1 MSKLII
7 TNILSYFPNIKLSY
21 ENITHNKV
29 HRSDYI
35 VAIPEGTKCFIWFT
49 FYNHQKVCFLMELND
64 IKQIINIHNIH
75 VDCSNDLFKGR
86 GTIFY
91 GTNFYLE
98 KEFFSIEDIF
108 YYKGIECKN
117 LCWGEKLV
125 KINTLFKNDLNKT
138 SFFDKKEL
146 TKTIY
151 FGLPFMSKTNED
163 LENKIKNSQYKI
175 ASIQFKLFSKV
186 NNFLFMDYNNYVND
200 NKKRQT
206 NVLNN
211 NTKNNNTKNN
221 NTKNNNTNTNTNI
234 HKKYIKETVFL
245 VRPDIQDDIYF
256 LYFLNNELKE
266 EQHSIAHIPDYK
278 TSVMMNSIFRNIKE
292 NTNLDLLEESD
303 DEEEFEDDRID
314 KFVHLNKSYKM
325 VCQFNNKFKKWI
337 PLRVA
342 NENA

>member
-1 MSKLII
+1 MSKL
-7 TNILSYFPNIKLSY
+7 NNKSILSSFPNIKLSY

-29 HRSDYI
+29 HRADYI
-35 VAIPEGTKCFIWFT
+35 VAIPEGKKCFIWFT
-49 FYNHQKVCFLMELND
+49 YYNNEKVCFLMELND
-64 IKQIINIHNIH
+64 TKQITNIHNID
-75 VDCSNDLFKGR
+75 VECSYDLFKGR

-108 YYKGIECKN
+108 YYKGIECKYI
-117 LCWGEKLV
+117 CWGDKLV

-138 SFFDKKEL
+138 SFFDKKES

-163 LENKIKNSQYKI
+163 LENKIENSKFKI
-175 ASIQFKLFSKV
+175 ESIQFKLFSKV
-186 NNFLFMDYNNYVND
+186 NNYLFMDYKNYVKD
-200 NKKRQT
+200 NKKRQI

-211 NTKNNNTKNN
+211 NTN
-221 NTKNNNTNTNTNI
+221 
-234 HKKYIKETVFL
+234 KKHIRETVFL

-256 LYFLNNELKE
+256 LYCLNNEMKE
-266 EQHSIAHIPDYK
+266 EHHSIAHIPDYK
-278 TSVMMNSIFRNIKE
+278 TSVMMNALFRNIKE

-314 KFVHLNKSYKM
+314 KFVHLNNSYKM
-325 VCQFNNKFKKWI
+325 VCQFNNKFKKWV

-342 NENA
+342 NENAELAKKNDFL